1 MRSLFTKLFLAHLLT
16 LATALVIFGLL
27 LSNAF
32 QSLYERLAQQAMLAR
47 AKEMAAALA
56 PAVAAGKSEEDLRDL
71 VTLIEKSTHTQIC
84 LVLPGTASNV
94 LGTGPGGKPGGK
106 AGPGSEQAQPGR
118 ARMLSGNTTLAC
130 GESMVTASAALPNGQ
145 GVLQVRAPYSAVVE
159 VYVAQLRK
167 LVAFAGLVAVVVS
180 ALVALLLSERISVPL
195 HSMRVLAA
203 RMAGGDFT
211 QRLGLRRRDEIG
223 ALGGSF
229 DSLADSLQQTLGELR
244 REQARLRGILASVA
258 EGIIA
263 VDAEG
268 RVTLINP
275 QAADLLRLPAIALG
289 GGGDVSQLESLGLSE
304 EIRERFSECLRE
316 NRLCSA
322 QLELA
327 EPKRFLTLQVAPVQS
342 AQAERWGA
350 VAVLRDVTESRRL
363 EQMRSRFISDASHEI
378 RTPLTAIGGFAA
390 AIADGTADTEEERTR
405 CAAMIVREVER
416 LNRLTN
422 DLLDLSRIESGA
434 VKLNLQSVDMAELI
448 REAVASLET
457 QIRGRGVLVELD
469 LPGNLPT
476 VRGDGDRL
484 HQVLL
489 NLLSNAIRFNS
500 PQGKIAVLARSGD
513 GGVRVEVRDTGVGIA
528 PEALPHIWERFH
540 RADPSRA
547 REEGGTGLGLAIVR
561 SIIAAHG
568 GAVSVESSL
577 GEGSV
582 FSFTVPTG

>member
-1 MRSLFTKLFLAHLLT
+1 MRSLFTKLFLAHLLV

-32 QSLYERLAQQAMLAR
+32 QSLYERLAQQAMLTS
-47 AKEMAAALA
+47 AKEMAEALA
-56 PAVAAGKSEEDLRDL
+56 PSVAAGKSEEELRDL

-106 AGPGSEQAQPGR
+106 AGPGAEQAQPGV
-118 ARMLSGNTTLAC
+118 ARTLSGKTTLAC
-130 GESMVTASAALPNGQ
+130 GESMVTASAALPDGQ
-145 GVLQVRAPYSAVVE
+145 GTLQVRAPYSAVVE

-195 HSMRVLAA
+195 HSMRLLAA

-223 ALGGSF
+223 ALGSSF
-229 DSLADSLQQTLGELR
+229 DSLADSLQQTLDELR

-289 GGGDVSQLESLGLSE
+289 GGGDAARLDSLGLAE
-304 EIRERFSECLRE
+304 EIRRPFSECLQE

-322 QLELA
+322 HLELA
-327 EPKRFLTLQVAPVQS
+327 DPTRFLTLQVAPVQS
-342 AQAERWGA
+342 PGAERWGA
-350 VAVLRDVTESRRL
+350 VAVLRDVTEPRRL

-390 AIADGTADTEEERTR
+390 AIADGTADTEEERAR

-434 VKLNLQSVDMAELI
+434 VRLNLQPVDMAELI
-448 REAVASLET
+448 REAVASFET

-469 LPGNLPT
+469 LPGNLPM
-476 VRGDGDRL
+476 VRGDADRL

-489 NLLSNAIRFNS
+489 NLLSNAIRFNR

-513 GGVRVEVRDTGVGIA
+513 GGVRVEVKDTGLGIA
-528 PEALPHIWERFH
+528 PEALPHIWERFR

-561 SIIAAHG
+561 SIITAHG
-568 GAVSVESSL
+568 GTVSVESSL